1 MLHTLYT
8 IGYERT
14 YLEAF
19 IATLQRASV
28 ATIIDVRASPH
39 SRRREFAFKHLAREL
54 PGAGIG
60 YESWPVLGAPQAAR
74 DAAKAGDAQRFYQL
88 YASHLEEPKTQ
99 DALHSLAER
108 AVTEAVALL
117 CYERDPAECH
127 RLLIAERLER
137 SHKLASHHLAG

>member
-1 MLHTLYT
+1 M
-8 IGYERT
+8 
-14 YLEAF
+14 
-19 IATLQRASV
+19 

-60 YESWPVLGAPQAAR
+60 YESWPVLGAPQVAR